1 MDTAPQLSLSDI
13 LRNADGLLMGPA
25 APSSQAD
32 GGRAAWFAAETEW
45 RAAIAAL
52 AQVIKTLPR
61 PTSAKAHEHRS
72 KGAVLSGPLPLF
84 NATDLGQQFETWVI
98 TPRPLA
104 DALNGRRSLLPST
117 RTFLPPS
124 AQPAI
129 RALPLTLENP
139 LLAERF
145 CLAITPT
152 FSVGLVLGQPADD
165 NVCFQYSFDPEVLL
179 KLWQHMRS
187 HIAATA
193 ADTLEHL
200 DEHLAQI
207 IATPDYR
214 LVTRFTQQLLSHLP
228 HRACEST
235 FQTSKQ
241 RGVQLANW
249 TASTDEEAHLGSSV
263 VSAQATQSFAESV
276 TEPNTE
282 SAATAAQQE
291 SDTELLQAMTHEIR
305 TPLTTIRT
313 LTRSL
318 LRRKDISP
326 EVRKRLSR
334 IDQECTQQ
342 IDRFNLIFQAVELE
356 TNQRDRLRSSL
367 APIALSQIFQDSLP
381 RWQQQAQRR
390 NLSLDV
396 ALPPDLPRVTSDPT
410 LLNQVL
416 SGVVEWFTQCLPAQ
430 SHIQMRVTLAGHQMK
445 LQFESEPN
453 TAGEASD
460 GQDPSERQPLKSL
473 GQLLMIAPE
482 TGGLSLNL
490 DATKNL
496 FHFLGGKL
504 TVRQKPQQGEVLTVY
519 LPLDTREV

>member
-1 MDTAPQLSLSDI
+1 MDTAPQPNLSDI
-13 LRNADGLLMGPA
+13 LRNADGLLMGA
-25 APSSQAD
+25 ASPSEQAD
-32 GGRAAWFAAETEW
+32 RSRTEWRAAEAEW

-61 PTSAKAHEHRS
+61 PTSS
-72 KGAVLSGPLPLF
+72 KVNSHAYRGAVLSGPLPLF
-84 NATDLGQQFETWVI
+84 NATDLGQQLETWVV

-104 DALNGRRSLLPST
+104 EALNGQRSLLPST
-117 RTFLPPS
+117 HSVLQPS
-124 AQPAI
+124 ATPAI

-145 CLAITPT
+145 CLAITPA
-152 FSVGLVLGQPADD
+152 FSLGLVLGQPAGDGF
-165 NVCFQYSFDPEVLL
+165 CCQYSFDPEVLL
-179 KLWQHMRS
+179 KLWQHIES
-187 HIAATA
+187 HVAETA
-193 ADTLEHL
+193 ADSLEHL
-200 DEHLAQI
+200 NDSFAQI
-207 IATPDYR
+207 IAAPDYR
-214 LVTRFTQQLLSHLP
+214 LVTRFTQQLLAHLP
-228 HRACEST
+228 HRACKSEPQAS
-235 FQTSKQ
+235 Q
-241 RGVQLANW
+241 RTGIQFANW
-249 TASTDEEAHLGSSV
+249 APANEGMRSENPLASAEAARPSTAPVPEAAPSV
-263 VSAQATQSFAESV
+263 
-276 TEPNTE
+276 
-282 SAATAAQQE
+282 QQE

-318 LRRKDISP
+318 LRREDISAQ
-326 EVRKRLSR
+326 VRKRLDR

-356 TNQRDRLRSSL
+356 TNQRDRVRSSL
-367 APIALSQIFQDSLP
+367 APIALNQIFQDSLP

-396 ALPPDLPRVTSDPT
+396 ALPPDLPRVTSDPA

-430 SHIQMRVTLAGHQMK
+430 SHIQMRATLAGHQMK
-445 LQFESEPN
+445 LQFESEPTTERCPQDGYD
-453 TAGEASD
+453 TA
-460 GQDPSERQPLKSL
+460 ERQPLKSL
-473 GQLLMIAPE
+473 GQLLTIAPE